1 LQCHEAHFMV
11 LNQSRN
17 GSTAASITQLP
28 AIQHL
33 KYFLYPNLES
43 RDHRPL
49 ASTIDM
55 DSSRHNFA
63 SSCPSNSFFSRD
75 SAFMERPEANT
86 QADLVKYL
94 SVVQKCNIDF
104 LPMRW
109 LPALGALGEGGTGA
123 VNQSDASLVIAFAF
137 KRLHGYRDLEDF
149 FLPLLTEILVL
160 SQPLIKEHPNV
171 LNLEGVY

>member
-1 LQCHEAHFMV
+1 
-11 LNQSRN
+11 
-17 GSTAASITQLP
+17 
-28 AIQHL
+28 
-33 KYFLYPNLES
+33 
-43 RDHRPL
+43 
-49 ASTIDM
+49 
-55 DSSRHNFA
+55 
-63 SSCPSNSFFSRD
+63 
-75 SAFMERPEANT
+75 MERPEANT